1 MVQPLLELL
10 RKYTGF
16 HLVLLAG
23 VALKEGSQSTDIQ
36 MYAGPPLAT
45 VVSDVRVR

>member
-10 RKYTGF
+10 RNYTGF

-23 VALKEGSQSTDIQ
+23 VALKEGSQSTNIQ
-36 MYAGPPLAT
+36 MYAGPLLAMFI
-45 VVSDVRVR
+45 SDIRVH